1 MRHEFDDRLN
11 RRLIAHDTPFRNAIG
26 ILVNPRQTLRC
37 ESIRSGFSVMRVG
50 YWAGA
55 LRHAAG
61 EPNHDLSGF
70 MMIGRHAF
78 RIGRSLPEID
88 LNE

>member
-1 MRHEFDDRLN
+1 
-11 RRLIAHDTPFRNAIG
+11 
-26 ILVNPRQTLRC
+26 
-37 ESIRSGFSVMRVG
+37 MRVG

-61 EPNHDLSGF
+61 EPIHDLSGF
-70 MMIGRHAF
+70 TMIGRHAF